1 MPPRLTGNLIVLLCM
16 VLWASNFPV
25 TERLLEDWHPL
36 LLVAP
41 RLGVAALFLLGLMV
55 LAGQTSVLRR
65 VRWGEIVRVGGLGL
79 GVSTTLLV
87 WGQHYSNPV
96 SVAIIVTTMPIV
108 SAVMGLMDGRERVTV
123 LLSLG
128 IAAAIA
134 GGILASLPPDGAS
147 PDFRG
152 GEILVAASVFGFTW
166 FTRVAVFRLAD
177 LPDIA
182 KTALMMTMATLVVA
196 LAAIVGVAS
205 GTVEARYEVSLPA
218 FGMFLWLGCASNGGS
233 MLLWLMGARRLGVT
247 VAAIHLNG
255 VPFYVILMALVVGG
269 SIYTSQVWGAC
280 LVAAGALLAQ
290 WPGLGRAKRVA
301 SPAPE

>member
-1 MPPRLTGNLIVLLCM
+1 MPPRLAGNLIVLLCM

-55 LAGQTSVLRR
+55 LAGQASVLTR
-65 VRWGEIVRVGGLGL
+65 VRWGEIARVGGLGL

-96 SVAIIVTTMPIV
+96 SVAIIVTTMPLV
-108 SAVMGLMDGRERVTV
+108 SAVMGLMDGRKRVTI

-128 IAAAIA
+128 IVVAIA
-134 GGILASLPPDGAS
+134 GGILAGLPPDGARA
-147 PDFRG
+147 DFRG
-152 GEILVAASVFGFTW
+152 GEILVVASVFGFTW
-166 FTRVAVFRLAD
+166 FTRVAVFRLSD

-182 KTALMMTMATLVVA
+182 KTALMMSVASLVVA
-196 LAAIVGVAS
+196 LAAIAAVAT
-205 GTVEARYEVSLPA
+205 GTVEARYELSLPSV
-218 FGMFLWLGCASNGGS
+218 GMFLWLGCVSNGGS

-255 VPFYVILMALVVGG
+255 VPFYVILMALAVGG
-269 SIYTSQVWGAC
+269 SLYISQVWGAC

-290 WPGLGRAKRVA
+290 LPALGRARNAA
-301 SPAPE
+301 STAPK

>member
-269 SIYTSQVWGAC
+269 SIYTSQV
-280 LVAAGALLAQ
+280 
-290 WPGLGRAKRVA
+290 
-301 SPAPE
+301 